1 MKKII
6 ATFCTLSLLIGALA
20 GCSATSETQSTTPAD
35 TSAEE
40 TTAETAG
47 GSTAGTA
54 EETEIQVFIAAS
66 LSEAMTEI
74 AAEYNKEHPEVTIT
88 YNADSSGTLMQ
99 QIEEGFECDLFFS
112 ASTDEV
118 DELNEQGY
126 VVDGSI
132 KQLLENSVVLIS
144 AKDSGTAVTGFENIS
159 DAANLALAGESV
171 PVGKYSREIFTNLG
185 IYDDV
190 MSMEIN
196 ECKNVTAVKEAVKEG
211 ANEVGTV
218 YYSDAYSVKDD
229 VDIIASADS
238 SLLDT
243 PIIYPAALIKN
254 DQADEAQ
261 TAAAEAFLEYLSSDT
276 AKQIFSDYM
285 FIIHE
290 E

>member
-20 GCSATSETQSTTPAD
+20 GCSATSETQSTTSAD

-54 EETEIQVFIAAS
+54 EETKIQVFIAAS

-144 AKDSGTAVTGFENIS
+144 AKDSGTAVTGFENIT

>member
-20 GCSATSETQSTTPAD
+20 GCSATSETQSTTSAD

-126 VVDGSI
+126 VMDGSI

-144 AKDSGTAVTGFENIS
+144 AKDSGTAVTGFENIT

-243 PIIYPAALIKN
+243 PIISPAALIKN

>member
-20 GCSATSETQSTTPAD
+20 GCNATSETQSTTSAD

-144 AKDSGTAVTGFENIS
+144 AKDSGTAVTGFDNIT

>member
-20 GCSATSETQSTTPAD
+20 GCSATSETQSTTSAD

>member
-20 GCSATSETQSTTPAD
+20 GCSATSETQSTTSAD

-54 EETEIQVFIAAS
+54 EETEIQVFVAAS

-126 VVDGSI
+126 VMDGSI

-144 AKDSGTAVTGFENIS
+144 AKDSGTAVTGFENIT

>member
-20 GCSATSETQSTTPAD
+20 GCSATSETQSTTSAD

-99 QIEEGFECDLFFS
+99 QIEEGLECDLFFS

-144 AKDSGTAVTGFENIS
+144 AKDSGTAVTGFENIT

>member
-20 GCSATSETQSTTPAD
+20 GCSATGETQSTTSAD

-144 AKDSGTAVTGFENIS
+144 AKDSGTAVTGFDNIT

>member
-1 MKKII
+1 MKKNIKRF
-6 ATFCTLSLLIGALA
+6 AAVGMTAVLGAGLLA
-20 GCSATSETQSTTPAD
+20 GC
-35 TSAEE
+35 
-40 TTAETAG
+40 G
-47 GSTAGTA
+47 GSGGSKDGKVELVMSVWDSDQEPVMKKMA
-54 EETEIQVFIAAS
+54 EA
-66 LSEAMTEI
+66 
-74 AAEYNKEHPEVTIT
+74 YNKEHPEVTIT

-144 AKDSGTAVTGFENIS
+144 AKDSGTAVTGFENIT

>member
-20 GCSATSETQSTTPAD
+20 GCSATSETQSTTSAD

-126 VVDGSI
+126 VMDGSI

>member
-20 GCSATSETQSTTPAD
+20 GCSATSETQSTTSAD

-144 AKDSGTAVTGFENIS
+144 AKDSGTAVTGFENIT

>member
-6 ATFCTLSLLIGALA
+6 ATFCTLSLLIGALT
-20 GCSATSETQSTTPAD
+20 GCSATGETQSTTSAD

-144 AKDSGTAVTGFENIS
+144 AKDSGTSVTGFDNIT

>member
-20 GCSATSETQSTTPAD
+20 GCSATSETQSTTSAD

-126 VVDGSI
+126 VMDGSI

-144 AKDSGTAVTGFENIS
+144 AKDSGTAVTGFENIT

>member
-20 GCSATSETQSTTPAD
+20 GCSATSETQSTTSAD

-144 AKDSGTAVTGFENIS
+144 AKDSGTAVTGFDNIT